1 MRGYPPLCCGCC
13 DWSQR
18 SGELLL
24 RLLLT
29 SPSRPISYM
38 ELANRVA
45 FWHDTFFTLWSCGH
59 FRQRVQFHLPFWRYL
74 TPFPHVLCLKLSL
87 LSPSSGF
94 NGTRALKDFW
104 QLNLATN
111 TWTDLVSVTAAPQSE
126 VHSTANWQDT
136 FTRIWYVF
144 GGRASSGNTN
154 QFLSFNLGTANPRTS
169 RPLTLQ
175 SQTGF
180 LHETKVVEGHVG
192 AIDALGSM
200 IPLLPYSIGPSQY
213 TSLALI
219 GGTSNVGLQLWNESS
234 RDWTSAQISAQLRNS
249 LPTTIPSGNTYG
261 IYAIDLQT
269 PTVFQLLPGNN
280 SNTNTAF
287 LVAPPSS
294 QSSISVIFPT
304 DEPTVSI
311 TPIGTI
317 LRPPHSKNN
326 LFW

>member
-1 MRGYPPLCCGCC
+1 MARQHHVCRSAVQPFKLFPYECWSHGGQWGGLGVGRQLRLFDSVLILRPNIQSRYVRRGVLLMRGYPPLCCGCC

-144 GGRASSGNTN
+144 GGRAGSGNTTN
-154 QFLSFNLGTANPRTS
+154 QFLSFNLGTANPLTS
-169 RPLTLQ
+169 RP
-175 SQTGF
+175 F
-180 LHETKVVEGHVG
+180 
-192 AIDALGSM
+192 
-200 IPLLPYSIGPSQY
+200 PLS
-213 TSLALI
+213 
-219 GGTSNVGLQLWNESS
+219 
-234 RDWTSAQISAQLRNS
+234 
-249 LPTTIPSGNTYG
+249 
-261 IYAIDLQT
+261 
-269 PTVFQLLPGNN
+269 
-280 SNTNTAF
+280 
-287 LVAPPSS
+287 
-294 QSSISVIFPT
+294 
-304 DEPTVSI
+304 
-311 TPIGTI
+311 
-317 LRPPHSKNN
+317 
-326 LFW
+326 